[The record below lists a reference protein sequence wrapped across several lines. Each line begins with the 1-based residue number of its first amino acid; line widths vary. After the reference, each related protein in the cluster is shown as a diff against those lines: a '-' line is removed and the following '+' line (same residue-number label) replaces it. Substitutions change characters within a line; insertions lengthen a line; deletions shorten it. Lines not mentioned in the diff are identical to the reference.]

1 VALQLVIGPAN
12 SGKAGVLL
20 NAYRARLDEEP
31 MLVVPSLEDVEH
43 TQRELADG
51 GAVFGTRVVRFK
63 WLFQEIASR
72 AGFRARVAG
81 EVQRE
86 LIVEEAV
93 RSLGLQ
99 VLRRSSERPG
109 FVRATVRLVAEL
121 ERSMVEPARFTQ
133 ALRDWAVGGPRAA
146 YAAEVASIYSR
157 YRQRLEEA
165 GLHDEELSQWRALDA
180 LRREAR
186 AWGDTPVFVYGFD
199 DFTPL
204 ELDALETLSRIAG
217 ADVMVSLPY
226 ERGRVAFKAVS
237 RVFEEL
243 SAIASEPPLEL
254 PPVSDHYASQSRD
267 ALHHLERSLFAD
279 SARKRKHGGAVRLL
293 AAGGER
299 AEVELVAAEVL
310 ALLRSGT
317 QPGDVAVVYREPSG
331 YASVVEQVFDA
342 YGIPFSLERKLP
354 FRQTALGRA
363 ALALLRCGALEGSEA
378 DLLAYLRAPGKLRNQ
393 GLADTLESKV
403 RQEGART
410 AAAAREL
417 WEANRQDWKLDEI
430 DRLARAAQAGP
441 VDLIRELRT
450 QIERLFSAP
459 YRREAHVLS
468 GAEVEDARAFS
479 AATEALDGLAELAA
493 NARIGP
499 RRLHDIL
506 AELQVRLGE
515 RPQPDRVLVAPPG
528 RIRARRFDAVFV
540 CGLEEGEF
548 PRGRVPEPFLSDD
561 DRRAIATAT
570 GLVLPVREDELDRE
584 RHLFYVA
591 ASRAERTLFLSTRF
605 SDEEGNP
612 QPSSFFLEDVR
623 DLFTDIEPRRRS
635 LSDIVWSP
643 EDAPTEVEFERAL
656 AAAGPRLAP
665 PAPDGLTAED
675 LLERFREQQA
685 FSASALETYA
695 DCPVRWLVD
704 RQLQPLA
711 LEPDPEQMVR
721 GRYAHEVLEVTF
733 SRLREETGS
742 ARITRHNL
750 GDAERLM
757 RAALRD
763 KQSLFLLSPSQTR
776 VRAAVRRLEFDLLA
790 YLRHEAQRDG
800 VFEPER
806 FELKFGLGDQ
816 SLPAVPLEGEG
827 ISVRGVID
835 RIDTWNGWALVRDYK
850 SGRSVYKVADWR
862 DKNRLQAALYMIA
875 ARELL
880 GLKPAGGVYVP
891 LAGDDRRPRGLVSDE
906 LRDELGSDFVKTDF
920 QSPAEVEQHLRAAS
934 ETACQLVHRVRE
946 GDVHPCPDT
955 CKWSNGGCQ
964 HPTICRHEE

>member
-1 VALQLVIGPAN
+1 MPLQLVIGPAN
-12 SGKAGVLL
+12 SGKAGVVLD
-20 NAYRARLDEEP
+20 AYRARLDEEP
-31 MLVVPSLEDVEH
+31 ILVVPSLEDVEH

-51 GAVFGTRVVRFK
+51 GAVFGTRVLRFK

-72 AGFRARVAG
+72 AGFRARVAS

-86 LIVEEAV
+86 LIVEDAV
-93 RSLGLQ
+93 RSLDLHT
-99 VLRRSSERPG
+99 LLRSSRRPG

-133 ALRDWAVGGPRAA
+133 ALRDWAAAGPRAG
-146 YAAEVASIYSR
+146 YASEVAAIYSR
-157 YRQRLEEA
+157 YRQRLDEA
-165 GLHDEELSQWRALDA
+165 GLCDVELSQWRALDA
-180 LRREAR
+180 LRREAP

-226 ERGRVAFKAVS
+226 ERGRVAFKAVAK
-237 RVFEEL
+237 VFEDL
-243 SAIASEPPLEL
+243 SAIATEPVVEL
-254 PPVSDHYASQSRD
+254 PPVSDHYAAESRD

-279 SARKRKHGGAVRLL
+279 SARKRKHGGVLRLL

-310 ALLRSGT
+310 GLLRSGT
-317 QPGDVAVVYREPSG
+317 QPGDVAVVYRDPSR

-342 YGIPFSLERKLP
+342 YGIPFSLERRLP

-363 ALALLRCGALEGSEA
+363 ALALLRCGALDGSET

-393 GLADTLESKV
+393 GLADWLESKA
-403 RQEGART
+403 RQEAARS

-417 WEANRQDWKLDEI
+417 WEQAHEDWKLDEI
-430 DRLARAAQAGP
+430 DRLARAAKAGTAE
-441 VDLIRELRT
+441 LIAELGA

-459 YRREAHVLS
+459 YRRAAHVLS
-468 GAEVEDARAFS
+468 GAEVEDARAF
-479 AATEALDGLAELAA
+479 AAASEALEGLAKLGT
-493 NARIGP
+493 RLDP
-499 RRLHDIL
+499 RRLHEIL
-506 AELQVRLGE
+506 AELPVRLGE
-515 RPQPDRVLVAPPG
+515 RPQPDRVLVATPE
-528 RIRARRFDAVFV
+528 RIRARRFDSVFV

-561 DRRAIATAT
+561 DRRGIATAT

-584 RHLFYVA
+584 RHFFYVA
-591 ASRAERTLFLSTRF
+591 ASRAERSLFLSTRF

-643 EDAPTEVEFERAL
+643 EHAPTEVEFERAL
-656 AAAGPRLAP
+656 AAAGDRFLP
-665 PAPDGLTAED
+665 PVPAGLTAEA
-675 LLERFREQQA
+675 LLERFREQEA
-685 FSASALETYA
+685 FSASALETFA
-695 DCPVRWLVD
+695 DCPVRWFVD
-704 RQLQPLA
+704 RQLHPLA

-721 GRYAHEVLEVTF
+721 GSYAHEVLEATF
-733 SRLREETGS
+733 SGLREETGS
-742 ARITRHNL
+742 ARITRDNL
-750 GDAERLM
+750 ADAERLM
-757 RAALRD
+757 RTALRE
-763 KQSLFLLSPSQTR
+763 KQSSFLLSPSQTR

-806 FELKFGLGDQ
+806 FELRFGLGDD
-816 SLPAVPLEGEG
+816 SLPPVPLEREG
-827 ISVRGVID
+827 ISVRGMID

-850 SGRSVYKVADWR
+850 SGRSVYRVADWR
-862 DKNRLQAALYMIA
+862 EKNRLQAALYMIA
-875 ARELL
+875 VRELL

-891 LAGDDRRPRGLVSDE
+891 LAGSERRPRGLVSDE
-906 LRDELGSDFVKTDF
+906 LREELGSDFFDNDF
-920 QSPAEVEQHLRAAS
+920 QSPGEVEERLREAS
-934 ETACQLVHRVRE
+934 ETACQLVTRLRG

-955 CKWSNGGCQ
+955 CKWSSGGCQ

>member
-1 VALQLVIGPAN
+1 M
-12 SGKAGVLL
+12 VLG
-20 NAYRARLDEEP
+20 AYRERLDEEP
-31 MLVVPSLEDVEH
+31 ILVVPSFEDVEH

-51 GAVFGTRVVRFK
+51 GAVFGTRVLRFK
-63 WLFQEIASR
+63 WLFQEIANR
-72 AGFRARVAG
+72 ASFRPRVAS

-93 RSLGLQ
+93 RSLDLNA
-99 VLRRSSERPG
+99 LRRSAGRPG

-133 ALRDWAVGGPRAA
+133 ALRDWAGDGPRRE
-146 YAAEVASIYSR
+146 YAAEIAAIYSR
-157 YRQRLEEA
+157 YRQRLDDA
-165 GLHDEELSQWRALDA
+165 GMCDRQLSEWRALDA
-180 LRREAR
+180 LRREPR
-186 AWGDTPVFVYGFD
+186 AWGDTPVFFYGFD

-204 ELDALETLSRIAG
+204 ELDALETLSRIVSV
-217 ADVMVSLPY
+217 DVMVSLPY
-226 ERGRVAFKAVS
+226 ERGRVAFKAVA

-243 SAIASEPPLEL
+243 SALAAGPPEEL
-254 PPVSDHYASQSRD
+254 PSVSDHYAPESRD

-279 SARKRKHGGAVRLL
+279 SARKRKHSGAVRLL

-317 QPGDVAVVYREPSG
+317 QPGDVAVVYREPSA
-331 YASVVEQVFDA
+331 YASVVEQVFHA

-354 FRQTALGRA
+354 FRQTALGRS
-363 ALALLRCGALEGSEA
+363 ALALLRCATLDGSEA
-378 DLLAYLRAPGKLRNQ
+378 DLLAYLRAPGKLRNP
-393 GLADTLESKV
+393 GLADSLEAKV
-403 RQEGART
+403 RQEGARSAT
-410 AAAAREL
+410 AAREL
-417 WEANRQDWKLDEI
+417 WEQAHEDWKLDEL
-430 DRLARAAQAGP
+430 DRLARAAQGG
-441 VDLIRELRT
+441 DLIGELRA

-459 YRREAHVLS
+459 YRRLAHVLS

-479 AATEALDGLAELAA
+479 AAAEALDGLAALGRREL
-493 NARIGP
+493 GP

-506 AELQVRLGE
+506 AELEVRLGE
-515 RPQPDRVLVAPPG
+515 RPQPDRVLVATPE

-570 GLVLPVREDELDRE
+570 GLMLPIREDELDRE

-623 DLFTDIEPRRRS
+623 DLFTDIAARRRS
-635 LSDIVWSP
+635 LSDIVWST

-656 AAAGPRLAP
+656 AAAGPRALP
-665 PAPDGLTAED
+665 PPPHGLTDER
-675 LLERFREQQA
+675 LLERFREQAA
-685 FSASALETYA
+685 FSASALETFA
-695 DCPVRWLVD
+695 DCSVRWLVD
-704 RQLQPLA
+704 RVLHPLA

-721 GRYAHEVLEVTF
+721 GSYAHEVLEETF

-742 ARITRHNL
+742 ARITRDNL
-750 GDAERLM
+750 ADAERLM
-757 RAALRD
+757 RSALRD
-763 KQSLFLLSPSQTR
+763 KQGSFLLSPSQTR

-800 VFEPER
+800 LFEPER
-806 FELKFGLGDQ
+806 FELRFGLGEDT
-816 SLPAVPLEGEG
+816 LPPVELEDEG

-835 RIDTWNGWALVRDYK
+835 RIDIWNGYGLVRDYK

-862 DKNRLQAALYMIA
+862 EKNRLQAALYMIA

-891 LAGDDRRPRGLVSDE
+891 LAGDDRRPRGVVSDE
-906 LRDELGSDFVKTDF
+906 LREELGSDFVKTDF
-920 QSPAEVEQHLRAAS
+920 QSPEEVEERLREAS
-934 ETACQLVHRVRE
+934 QTACELVTRVRA

-955 CKWSNGGCQ
+955 CKWSSGGCQ

>member
-1 VALQLVIGPAN
+1 VPLQLVIGPAN
-12 SGKAGVLL
+12 SGKAGVVLD
-20 NAYRARLDEEP
+20 AYRSRLDEEP

-51 GAVFGTRVVRFK
+51 GAVFGTRVVRFQ

-72 AGFRARVAG
+72 AGFRPRVAS

-93 RSLGLQ
+93 RSLELHS
-99 VLRRSSERPG
+99 LRRSAGRPG
-109 FVRATVRLVAEL
+109 FVRATVRLIAEL

-133 ALRDWAVGGPRAA
+133 ALRDWAADGPRAG
-146 YAAEVASIYSR
+146 YAAEVAAIYSR

-165 GLHDEELSQWRALDA
+165 GRCDRQLSEWRALDA

-217 ADVMVSLPY
+217 VDVMVSLPY
-226 ERGRVAFKAVS
+226 ERGRVAFKAVA
-237 RVFEEL
+237 RVFEQLSEL
-243 SAIASEPPLEL
+243 ATQPTIEL
-254 PPVSDHYASQSRD
+254 PSVSDHYASESRD

-279 SARKRKHGGAVRLL
+279 SARKRKHGGAVRVL

-317 QPGDVAVVYREPSG
+317 QPGDVAVVYRDPSG
-331 YASVVEQVFDA
+331 YASVVEQVFGA

-354 FRQTALGRA
+354 LRQTALGRA
-363 ALALLRCGALEGSEA
+363 ALALLRCAVLDGSEA

-393 GLADTLESKV
+393 GLADSLEARV
-403 RQEGART
+403 RQEGARS

-417 WEANRQDWKLDEI
+417 WEEGKDWKLDEI
-430 DRLARAAQAGP
+430 DRLARAAAAGT
-441 VDLIRELRT
+441 RELIGELRKE
-450 QIERLFSAP
+450 IERLFSAP
-459 YRREAHVLS
+459 YRRLAHVLS
-468 GAEVEDARAFS
+468 GAEVEDARAF
-479 AATEALDGLAELAA
+479 AAAGEALDGLARL
-493 NARIGP
+493 GP
-499 RRLHDIL
+499 RFDARRLHDIL
-506 AELQVRLGE
+506 AELPVWLGE
-515 RPQPDRVLVAPPG
+515 RPQADRVLVATPE

-591 ASRAERTLFLSTRF
+591 ASRAERTLFLSSRF

-612 QPSSFFLEDVR
+612 QASSFFLEDVR
-623 DLFTDIEPRRRS
+623 DLFTDIAPRRRS

-643 EDAPTEVEFERAL
+643 EDAPTEIEFERAL
-656 AAAGPRLAP
+656 AARGQREL
-665 PAPDGLTAED
+665 PAVPDGLTAGA
-675 LLERFREQQA
+675 LLERFRTQEA
-685 FSASALETYA
+685 FSASALETFA

-704 RQLQPLA
+704 RQLDPLA
-711 LEPDPEQMVR
+711 LEPDPEHMVR
-721 GRYAHEVLEVTF
+721 GRYAHEVLEATF
-733 SRLREETGS
+733 TGLREETGT
-742 ARITRHNL
+742 ARITRDNL
-750 GDAERLM
+750 ADAERIM

-800 VFEPER
+800 LFEPDR
-806 FELKFGLGDQ
+806 FELKFGLGDE
-816 SLPAVPLEGEG
+816 SLPAVPLEGDG

-850 SGRSVYKVADWR
+850 SGKSVYRVAEWR

-906 LRDELGSDFVKTDF
+906 LREELGSDFVKTDF
-920 QSPAEVEQHLRAAS
+920 QSPEEVEARLREAS
-934 ETACQLVHRVRE
+934 EIACELVTRVRA

-955 CKWSNGGCQ
+955 CKWSSGGCQ